1 MKKIAL
7 LLALVWC
14 VATQAQ
20 VMRTIIFSDTNDAN
34 IGRGCASDVSE
45 MSAFGIQLATA
56 LGMSSSY
63 EPQYWIKKAEGYQ
76 REASYYT
83 NKGDIDRANTQ
94 TRYAREAM
102 DKAKTQQRYAKEADE
117 KAAMY
122 LRRASQ

>member
-14 VATQAQ
+14 MATHAQ

-63 EPQYWIKKAEGYQ
+63 EPQYWIKKAEGYL

-102 DKAKTQQRYAKEADE
+102 DKAKTQQRYAKDADE